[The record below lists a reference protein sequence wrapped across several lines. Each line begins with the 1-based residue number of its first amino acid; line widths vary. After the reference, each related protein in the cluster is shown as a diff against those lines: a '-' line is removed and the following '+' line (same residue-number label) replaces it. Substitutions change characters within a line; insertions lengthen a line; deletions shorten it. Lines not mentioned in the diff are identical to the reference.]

1 MGVDID
7 KINFGDQA
15 VVGQDAPV
23 VQPLADT
30 AKSSVGEYEL
40 PTGYLD
46 QDGILH
52 TSVMVREITGEEEDI
67 LASRK
72 MPMYVRMNRVIENCV
87 LSIGTHKNGIP
98 AWSKVIKDLT
108 VTDRLFLLIKIR
120 IVTLGELFSFKAQC
134 PNEGCGKYSSQTTSL
149 EEFNI
154 KGLKDP
160 MIRSWKGKL
169 PKSGFTYTSR
179 IQTGADEEKLAK
191 VSGSEDLLSLAM
203 LARLIELNGES
214 PVQLPMVKKLS
225 SMDRQFLRSDFEVH
239 EGEIDNSVQITCPYC
254 GAEFSDEVSIAS
266 PSFFSLSAI

>member
-1 MGVDID
+1 V
-7 KINFGDQA
+7 NFGGK
-15 VVGQDAPV
+15 VVEGQDAPV
-23 VQPLADT
+23 LQPLSDV
-30 AKSSVGEYEL
+30 AKSSVGSYEL
-40 PTGYLD
+40 PTGYI
-46 QDGILH
+46 DGDGVLH
-52 TSVMVREITGEEEDI
+52 TAVVVREITGEEEDI

-72 MPMYVRMNRVIENCV
+72 MPMYVRMNKVIENCV
-87 LSIGTHKNGIP
+87 LSIGTIKNGCP
-98 AWSKVIKDLT
+98 EWSKIIKDLI

-134 PNEGCGKYSSQTTSL
+134 PSEACGKYSSQTTSL
-149 EEFNI
+149 EEFDI

-160 MIRSWKGKL
+160 MLRSWKGKL
-169 PKSGFTYTSR
+169 PKSGSSYTAR

-214 PVQLPMVKKLS
+214 PVTLSAVKRLS

-239 EGEIDNSVQITCPYC
+239 EGDIDNTVQVTCPHC
-254 GAEFSDEVSIAS
+254 GNEFSDEVSIAS